1 MTDTE
6 RLLAAH
12 KRLLAIVANQSY
24 TSVADG
30 GLNIHLFADEPI
42 RITATHH
49 HKLEADFDGATL
61 SECLDRFEAW
71 LTRIETAGFR

>member
-6 RLLAAH
+6 RLLAGH
-12 KRLLAIVANQSY
+12 QRLLAIVANQSY

-30 GLNIHLFADEPI
+30 ALNVALFADEPI

-49 HKLEADFDGATL
+49 HKNHAEFDGATL

-71 LTRIETAGFR
+71 LTRMETP